1 MDDIINKVLNIIIPP
16 ISLTFFLFLLPLYL
30 FYKFLLSAVRSVFS
44 EDVAGKVVLITGASS
59 GIGEHMAYEYARRG
73 ACLALVAR
81 RENLL
86 QSVASRAM
94 SIGSPDILVIPA
106 DVSKVENC
114 RRFVDV
120 AVNHFGRLDHL
131 VNNAGITPDTN
142 FWGSVYGTYFAIP
155 HLKRSRGKIVGI
167 ASSAGWLRV
176 PRLSLYGATKSAV
189 ISFYE
194 TLRVEIGREVGITIV
209 TPGLVE
215 SEMTKGKFL
224 SKEGQLV
231 LDQQLRDVEVSIM
244 PILPVKEAAKSIVD
258 SACRGENYL
267 TVPAWVWHS
276 FYWKVF
282 FPELLDWSNR
292 MLLMSNGS
300 GGERDTINVINGF
313 HTNGGTT
320 LRHFNGVDD
329 VDSVLVGKLS
339 EQQPHH
345 LHRNASSCYQIS
357 YN

>member
-1 MDDIINKVLNIIIPP
+1 MDDIINKVLNVIIPP
-16 ISLTFFLFLLPLYL
+16 ISLTFFLFLLPPYL

-94 SIGSPDILVIPA
+94 SIGSPDVLVIPA

-131 VNNAGITPDTN
+131 VNNAGITPVCLFEENTDVTKIAPAMDTN

-231 LDQQLRDVEVSIM
+231 LDQELRDVEVSIM

-282 FPELLDWSNR
+282 FPELLEWSNR
-292 MLLMSNGS
+292 MLLMSKGS
-300 GGERDTINVINGF
+300 GGERYTISKKLLDLTG
-313 HTNGGTT
+313 
-320 LRHFNGVDD
+320 LKECLYPE
-329 VDSVLVGKLS
+329 SV
-339 EQQPHH
+339 
-345 LHRNASSCYQIS
+345 R
-357 YN
+357 

>member
-1 MDDIINKVLNIIIPP
+1 MDDVINKVLNIIIPP
-16 ISLTFFLFLLPLYL
+16 ISLTFFLFLLPPYL

-94 SIGSPDILVIPA
+94 SIGSPDVLVILQMFQRWKIVGALSMCSEPLWA
-106 DVSKVENC
+106 
-114 RRFVDV
+114 
-120 AVNHFGRLDHL
+120 L
-131 VNNAGITPDTN
+131 
-142 FWGSVYGTYFAIP
+142 
-155 HLKRSRGKIVGI
+155 SRGKIVGI

-231 LDQQLRDVEVSIM
+231 LDQELRDVEVSIM

-282 FPELLDWSNR
+282 FPELLEWSNR
-292 MLLMSNGS
+292 MLLMSKGS
-300 GGERDTINVINGF
+300 GGERDTISKKLLDLTG
-313 HTNGGTT
+313 
-320 LRHFNGVDD
+320 LKECLYPE
-329 VDSVLVGKLS
+329 SV
-339 EQQPHH
+339 
-345 LHRNASSCYQIS
+345 R
-357 YN
+357 

>member
-16 ISLTFFLFLLPLYL
+16 ISLTFFLFLLPPYL
-30 FYKFLLSAVRSVFS
+30 FHKFLLSAVRSVFS

-73 ACLALVAR
+73 ACLALVDR

-94 SIGSPDILVIPA
+94 SIGSPDVLVIPA

-131 VNNAGITPDTN
+131 VNNAGITPVCLFEETTDVTKIAPAMDTT
-142 FWGSVYGTYFAIP
+142 FGVQYMAPTLPFHTLKGAEGRLWGLLPLPDGC
-155 HLKRSRGKIVGI
+155 G
-167 ASSAGWLRV
+167 
-176 PRLSLYGATKSAV
+176 SLISHWVQATKSAV

-224 SKEGQLV
+224 SEEGQL
-231 LDQQLRDVEVSIM
+231 VEVSIM

-258 SACRGENYL
+258 SACRGEI
-267 TVPAWVWHS
+267 T
-276 FYWKVF
+276 
-282 FPELLDWSNR
+282 
-292 MLLMSNGS
+292 
-300 GGERDTINVINGF
+300 
-313 HTNGGTT
+313 
-320 LRHFNGVDD
+320 
-329 VDSVLVGKLS
+329 
-339 EQQPHH
+339 
-345 LHRNASSCYQIS
+345 
-357 YN
+357 

>member
-1 MDDIINKVLNIIIPP
+1 MDDVINKVLNIIIPP
-16 ISLTFFLFLLPLYL
+16 ISLTFFLFLLPPYL
-30 FYKFLLSAVRSVFS
+30 FYKFLLSAVRYVFS

-94 SIGSPDILVIPA
+94 SIGSPDVLVIPA

-131 VNNAGITPDTN
+131 VNNAGITPVCLFEETTDVT
-142 FWGSVYGTYFAIP
+142 
-155 HLKRSRGKIVGI
+155 KI
-167 ASSAGWLRV
+167 APAM
-176 PRLSLYGATKSAV
+176 ATKSAV

-224 SKEGQLV
+224 SKEGQLSSRV
-231 LDQQLRDVEVSIM
+231 LISNTPCWVEVSIM

-282 FPELLDWSNR
+282 FPELLEWSNR
-292 MLLMSNGS
+292 MLLMSKGS
-300 GGERDTINVINGF
+300 GGERDTISKKLLDLTG
-313 HTNGGTT
+313 
-320 LRHFNGVDD
+320 LKECLYPE
-329 VDSVLVGKLS
+329 SV
-339 EQQPHH
+339 
-345 LHRNASSCYQIS
+345 R
-357 YN
+357 